1 MTLAEFYD
9 QDPPYFLRTATTLPP
24 DDWPVKGVRG
34 YDVNEQRLD
43 YVRNYPNGD
52 AAVARKLA
60 AIRAK
65 QSRKKAK
72 TNELSEA
79 G

>member
-9 QDPPYFLRTATTLPP
+9 QDPPYFLRAATTLPP

-34 YDVNEQRLD
+34 YDVTEQRRD
-43 YVRNYPNGD
+43 YVRNYPNGG

-60 AIRAK
+60 AMKAR
-65 QSRKKAK
+65 REKAK
-72 TNELSEA
+72 TNELAKVE
-79 G
+79 